1 MNNLEKTDKNIE
13 LMAKTSILVVDDTEL
28 NYLLICAILRK
39 TEIDITWASNG
50 YDAIEMLESGHQY
63 DLVLMDYHMPGMNGI
78 ETAQQMRMVNQN
90 MRFIVQTAA
99 IDDDEFVNNCYKL
112 NLDGKKF
119 LYKELD
125 KLNVEYQKTETNHIW
140 LNSTIDS
147 QEAFIKLQKQGIVIK
162 PFSGNWIR
170 VSIGTIEN
178 NKSFISSFKNLLE

>member
-99 IDDDEFVNNCYKL
+99 IDDDELHCINAFFDDVVFKPIQSKALKYKI
-112 NLDGKKF
+112 
-119 LYKELD
+119 
-125 KLNVEYQKTETNHIW
+125 QKYI
-140 LNSTIDS
+140 
-147 QEAFIKLQKQGIVIK
+147 
-162 PFSGNWIR
+162 GNQTLL
-170 VSIGTIEN
+170 VS
-178 NKSFISSFKNLLE
+178 